1 MKTYRALRSLVI
13 AILGLLL
20 WQAGD
25 ARASAFTVT
34 PVRVLLGPNATS
46 ALLTVRNDSTDPLRF
61 RITLRAWN
69 QGPEGDIQLSDTND
83 IIFFPTLME
92 LQPGEEKKV
101 RVGSAFKSPV
111 ITERSYRIFFEELPP
126 PRVADVKQQPGAEVK
141 VLTKMG
147 VPIFLQPSALQLRGE
162 LNDVSV
168 SHGEVAFDVHN
179 SGNSFFTLT
188 SATLTGF
195 AKDGSTTFTKTQ
207 DGWYVLAGGVR
218 KYKFEIP
225 ADACGKTDRIHVEVG
240 SSLSETK
247 GSSPLAKD
255 VSLQPGACTPATA
268 GK

>member
-1 MKTYRALRSLVI
+1 MI
-13 AILGLLL
+13 AILGLLF
-20 WQAGD
+20 WQAED

-34 PVRVLLGPNATS
+34 PVRILLGPNATS

-92 LQPGEEKKV
+92 LKPGEEKKV

-126 PRVADVKQQPGAEVK
+126 PKVADVKAQSGAEVR

-147 VPIFLQPSALQLRGE
+147 VPIFVQPAGLQLKGE
-162 LNDVSV
+162 LGAVSID
-168 SHGEVAFDVHN
+168 HRQVAFEVRN
-179 SGNSFFTLT
+179 SGNSFFTL
-188 SATLTGF
+188 SGATLTGYG
-195 AKDGSTTFTKTQ
+195 KDGASTFTKAQ
-207 DGWYVLAGGVR
+207 DGWYVLAGGAR
-218 KYKFEIP
+218 RYRFEIP
-225 ADACGKTDRIHVEVG
+225 ADVCAKTTRVKVEVG
-240 SSLSETK
+240 SSLSDVK

-255 VSLQPGACTPATA
+255 VPLPEGACASATA
-268 GK
+268 VK